1 MGRYGSVCGCSW
13 TQTWGDMARCVAL
26 AGYGH
31 GEIWLGV
38 WL

>member
-1 MGRYGSVCGCSW
+1 MCGSSW
-13 TQTWGDMARCVAL
+13 WRTWGDMARCVAL
-26 AGYGH
+26 AGGGH